1 MMRSDWCGRRAVLK
15 GYVSI
20 SRLESL
26 MGALLKLIAQGNE
39 DLCLKTNEERKI
51 TMIDDEDVLAELI
64 LLLKEFEDLF
74 TELHGL
80 PPKRER
86 HHAIRLVEGAQP
98 PNLRPYRYPYF
109 QKNEVERIIK
119 EMLTAR
125 IIRSNVSPHSSPVL
139 LVRKKDES

>member
-1 MMRSDWCGRRAVLK
+1 MRSDWCGRKAVLK

-20 SRLESL
+20 SRLESS

-51 TMIDDEDVLAELI
+51 TMIDDENVLAKLI

-80 PPKRER
+80 PPKKKRD
-86 HHAIRLVEGAQP
+86 HAIQLVEGAQP
-98 PNLRPYRYPYF
+98 SNLRPYRYPHF
-109 QKNEVERIIK
+109 QKNEVERIVK

-125 IIRSNVSPHSSPVL
+125 IIRSKVSP
-139 LVRKKDES
+139 